1 MPNGEDMFGGPSAA
15 ELGSDYRRLQQQYGE
30 AAQSNQER
38 FLAAMERMRAERIG
52 PTTAEKLFAISSAL
66 SRPTRTGKITEE
78 FGNVGRALGA
88 QEAEKRKA
96 QMERA
101 AMLEKYGMG
110 QGAATLEALKAQLDS
125 AGQMYRAATAAEAAA
140 KRPRYMALPP
150 GGSIMNLNALPEE
163 GYTPPPQKAVAM
175 PRIGDVLEGY
185 EYIGGSPD
193 QEKSWRKV
201 R

>member
-1 MPNGEDMFGGPSAA
+1 
-15 ELGSDYRRLQQQYGE
+15 
-30 AAQSNQER
+30 
-38 FLAAMERMRAERIG
+38 
-52 PTTAEKLFAISSAL
+52 
-66 SRPTRTGKITEE
+66 
-78 FGNVGRALGA
+78 
-88 QEAEKRKA
+88 
-96 QMERA
+96 MERA

-125 AGQMYRAATAAEAAA
+125 AGQMYRAAKTAEEAAR
-140 KRPRYMALPP
+140 RPRYMALPP

-163 GYTPPPQKAVAM
+163 GYTSPPQKAVAM